1 MFKNGH
7 VTALLQKGNHKF
19 KKIINLLGSK
29 MGKIGY
35 ALVKRK
41 NIFDFLLRALKKSPD
56 VHIVPASKTSL
67 IFWPIVG

>member
-1 MFKNGH
+1 MG
-7 VTALLQKGNHKF
+7 TLLHYCKKEIINL

-67 IFWPIVG
+67 IFWPILG

>member
-1 MFKNGH
+1 M
-7 VTALLQKGNHKF
+7 
-19 KKIINLLGSK
+19 LGSK

-67 IFWPIVG
+67 IFWPILG